1 MIVSLHH
8 KKQITLPDE
17 EVLKDVPQCKK
28 EGEPDLVTLGFGFS
42 TVRHN
47 HDGEVASLPL

>member
-17 EVLKDVPQCKK
+17 EVLKDVPKCKK
-28 EGEPDLVTLGFGFS
+28 EGEPDLATLRFGFS
-42 TVRHN
+42 TVRHD